1 MNNCSTLLSQ
11 LEPPMDTINIDFVQ
25 HHMKMTFLLQPD
37 LQKSTVTGQGLQ
49 RAETSQPAHF
59 EVHLVDTAGDPCT
72 TEQQV
77 TAELRSNVDGSII
90 LTSVAHKTPD
100 TYEVSYQPNTR
111 ARHVL
116 NVTVNGEPVQGSP
129 FLVYVRQAPH
139 LLGKPVRVITGLD
152 DPWVIATTG
161 SGELAVSEYLRNK
174 ISFISRDGKKIRSID
189 TTSVRSGIRR
199 YKLNSW
205 GVAVDEDGNIYV
217 TDFESHRLSKFNS
230 GGKLV
235 KTVGGKGG
243 RTGQF
248 YFPYGIGLSKDNKL
262 FVCDTNNHRIQVFD
276 TNLKFISCFGK
287 EGSGEGEF
295 RYPHDLT
302 FDPAGDVYV
311 TDSNNHRVQVFS
323 QNGTFLRTFGR
334 HGSGPGEL
342 SEPRGIHVDHD
353 YVYVVEWG
361 NHRVSIFYTS
371 GEFITSFGR
380 RGSGEGE
387 LGNPCGITID
397 QDGFLYVCDWGNDR
411 IQVF

>member
-1 MNNCSTLLSQ
+1 MK
-11 LEPPMDTINIDFVQ
+11 IDIVLCATSYENDRS
-25 HHMKMTFLLQPD
+25 MKMTFLPQPD
-37 LQKSTVTGQGLQ
+37 LQKCTATGQGLQ
-49 RAETSQPAHF
+49 LAERGQPAHF

-77 TAELRSNVDGSII
+77 TAELRSNVDGSITP
-90 LTSVAHKTPD
+90 TSVAHKTPD

-111 ARHVL
+111 GRHVL

-139 LLGKPVRVITGLD
+139 LLGKPVRVTELD
-152 DPWVIATTG
+152 CPWMIATTG
-161 SGELAVSEYLRNK
+161 SGEIVVSEIDK
-174 ISFISRDGKKIRSID
+174 ISFISRDGERIRSID
-189 TTSVRSGIRR
+189 TTSVRSGIRW
-199 YKLNSW
+199 YKLDPR

-217 TDFESHRLSKFNS
+217 TDEESHRLSKFNS
-230 GGKLV
+230 DGKLV
-235 KTVGGKGG
+235 KTVGGKGD

-248 YFPYGIGLSKDNKL
+248 HWPCGIALSKDNKL
-262 FVCDTNNHRIQVFD
+262 FVCDSVNHRIQVFN

-287 EGSGEGEF
+287 KGRGKGEF
-295 RYPHDLT
+295 IYPYELT

-311 TDSNNHRVQVFS
+311 TDHYNDRVQVFS

-334 HGSGPGEL
+334 RGSGPGEL
-342 SEPRGIHVDHD
+342 AKPWGICVDHD
-353 YVYVVEWG
+353 YVYVVENG

-371 GEFITSFGR
+371 GEYITSFGR

-387 LGNPCGITID
+387 LSNPCGITID
-397 QDGFLYVCDWGNDR
+397 QDGFLYVCDSSNSL